1 MYKFKNKQ
9 FNKRLTESIKIKKKY
24 PGKVPIIVTK
34 DSISKL
40 PQVSDSKY
48 LISDDLTVDELIFI
62 IKKRIKLEEN
72 KDLSI
77 FIKNYSPNLSLSIL
91 DIYNRYKNNDGF
103 LYVVYIEKNNSYNW
117 IYNILDYFK
126 IVYYN

>member
-9 FNKRLTESIKIKKKY
+9 FNKRLTESIKIKNKY
-24 PGKVPIIVTK
+24 PGKIPIIVTK
-34 DSISKL
+34 DPISKL
-40 PQVSDSKY
+40 PQISEAKY

-77 FIKNYSPNLSLSIL
+77 YIKNYFPNLSSSIL
-91 DIYNRYKNNDGF
+91 EIYNRYKNNDGF
-103 LYVVYIEKNNSYNW
+103 LYVVYIEKKNYYNW
-117 IYNILDYFK
+117 MYNILDYFK